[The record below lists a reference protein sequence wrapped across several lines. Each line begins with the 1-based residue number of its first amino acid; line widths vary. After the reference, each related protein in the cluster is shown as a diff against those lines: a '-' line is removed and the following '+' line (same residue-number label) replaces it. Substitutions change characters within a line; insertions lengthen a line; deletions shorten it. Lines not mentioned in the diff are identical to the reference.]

1 MPVAEVQTIV
11 HYNIGMENNA
21 VTGFHSDTYT
31 ILHAQ
36 LLDTK
41 QNHITCKTELYRIY
55 ILKVYVLNM

>member
-1 MPVAEVQTIV
+1 
-11 HYNIGMENNA
+11 MENNA

-55 ILKVYVLNM
+55 ILKVYVLNID